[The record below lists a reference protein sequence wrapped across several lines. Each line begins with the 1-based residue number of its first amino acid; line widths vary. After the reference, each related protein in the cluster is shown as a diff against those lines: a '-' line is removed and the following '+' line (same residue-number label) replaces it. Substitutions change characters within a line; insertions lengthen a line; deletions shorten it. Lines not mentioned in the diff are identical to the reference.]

1 MWTSSTRMLRSIL
14 PTCAALLVGCIVP
27 AAAQQSPTSYSD
39 NLGLASQSHDE
50 QGRLVITMQTNG
62 DLPGVLTLVVSTN
75 PDGTIRG
82 GEWALNVS
90 YTAPLNPGAAPVP
103 DSPDP
108 DAAAGEQLIQR
119 GVITGTID
127 GGSVSFNGD
136 SVTAVTGLLL
146 SVGSGSLQF
155 ASVNA
160 GSGQVDATS
169 VADWTNSTG
178 TASLYF

>member
-1 MWTSSTRMLRSIL
+1 M
-14 PTCAALLVGCIVP
+14 VP
-27 AAAQQSPTSYSD
+27 AAALQSPSSYND
-39 NLGLASQSHDE
+39 NLGLASQSHDD
-50 QGRLVITMQTNG
+50 QGRLVITMQANG

-75 PDGTIRG
+75 PDGTISK

-90 YTAPLNPGAAPVP
+90 YTAPLHPDAAPVP

-108 DAAAGEQLIQR
+108 DSAVGEQLIQR
-119 GVITGTID
+119 GVITGTIE
-127 GGSVSFNGD
+127 GGTVAFNGD
-136 SVTAVTGLLL
+136 QVTSVTSLLL
-146 SVGSGSLQF
+146 SVGSGSMQF

-178 TASLYF
+178 SASLSF

>member
-1 MWTSSTRMLRSIL
+1 MLRSVL
-14 PTCAALLVGCIVP
+14 PTCAALLAGCIVP
-27 AAAQQSPTSYSD
+27 ATAQQQSPASYND
-39 NLGLASQSHDE
+39 NLGLASQGHDD
-50 QGRLVITMQTNG
+50 QGRLVITMQANG

-75 PDGTIRG
+75 PDGTIRS

-90 YTAPLNPGAAPVP
+90 FTAPLNPDAVPVP

-119 GVITGTID
+119 GVITGSIE
-127 GGSVSFNGD
+127 GGSVSLNGD

-155 ASVNA
+155 ASVSA

-169 VADWTNSTG
+169 VGDWTNSTG
-178 TASLYF
+178 IASLSF